1 MAWGYYEEFIGQVH
15 LWLLKCL
22 ITLTTSLFSEP
33 SENLKEILAVIVS
46 QSSVSKSK
54 KLAYL
59 NALVKLVLKYGN
71 DKYSG
76 LSKRDILCW

>member
-1 MAWGYYEEFIGQVH
+1 MKNLLDKYI
-15 LWLLKCL
+15 LWLLKCF
-22 ITLTTSLFSEP
+22 ITWTTSLFSEP

>member
-1 MAWGYYEEFIGQVH
+1 MYIYIF
-15 LWLLKCL
+15 
-22 ITLTTSLFSEP
+22 FPDP

-76 LSKRDILCW
+76 FSKRDILCW